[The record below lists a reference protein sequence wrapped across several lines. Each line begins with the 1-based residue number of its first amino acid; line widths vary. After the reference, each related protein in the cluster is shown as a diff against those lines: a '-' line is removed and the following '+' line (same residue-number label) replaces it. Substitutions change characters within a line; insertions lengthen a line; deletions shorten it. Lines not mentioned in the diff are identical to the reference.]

1 MRKPLEHTVTLDMA
15 RTDDQAVVS
24 IPKLDT
30 GRRIIFRL
38 RNGAEA
44 YTLTGAMMAAVSL
57 DRGRYGPRIN
67 LPLPKA
73 PDDLQEIAAEIG
85 TRVYGEETEQVV
97 IFEWSKD
104 WSMIAGTFRAC
115 LHIVDGSMTDL
126 FSPTFI
132 FEVSDSPYDEFSVRT
147 SPGFTALSEAA
158 KDLRETRDELNEFME
173 NALTAKQLYQSLTG
187 TEPPEGVTLEGA
199 LAPLVTE
206 DELTEAVRGLE
217 NNLAVDGA
225 VYNALRAFVLQKTL
239 EEMMVRYQELLTPE
253 LFGALLERGGYYMS
267 YDAVN
272 RRLRATV
279 GGVSMAALM
288 LSGCL
293 TTGGKTRLAN
303 YLDHGVFVATDAE
316 AAQIETDIN
325 HLVAELTEAVE
336 HTVNVSLP
344 SLTSYV
350 ISTVSGVSGAAAN
363 VAVVVPPAGT
373 TKTVTITPV
382 NGREI
387 TGVNVVGCDY
397 TVTANADG
405 SRTVVLQLTA
415 NTESVVV
422 TAATSVIRTIR
433 NLFVSVNLPLYGGMS
448 DVYGLY
454 TGDYSSDQTYGDL
467 RKYLTVTADYDTAD
481 GTEDGVVI
489 TSYSFDGHSDGYD
502 LPDGNQI
509 TVSITVEGITARFK
523 LMPFEQDNIVSVTPS
538 QSLLNIK
545 AAAGTALSALDDKYV
560 LNVKFEHN
568 SGTVPVKLNT
578 LTDEGAIRWGS
589 NYGNIV
595 FGTNTRSIIYD
606 GASGSTAPI
615 QLQITGC
622 MKVTCAGIGAVYRA
636 GRFDEAE
643 TVTGGYYL
651 AEPSYGFEVEIEA
664 AERYALTGA
673 DGLSASIGSTN
684 LTSKFAF
691 ADNKYRAELDVDE
704 WWSLANEMEVPVM
717 TIVIN
722 PTATEVNMATL
733 IGGALMI
740 DGLFGNEVSGALVV
754 DIS

>member
-158 KDLRETRDELNEFME
+158 KDLRETRDELNEFMD
-173 NALTAKQLYQSLTG
+173 NALTAKQLYEALTG
-187 TEPPEGVTLEGA
+187 SEPPDGVTLEGA

-239 EEMMVRYQELLTPE
+239 EEMMARYQELLTPE
-253 LFGALLERGGYYMS
+253 LFGALLERNGYFMS

-303 YLDHGVFVATDAE
+303 YLDHGVFVATDSA
-316 AAQIETDIN
+316 AAQIEDDIN

-350 ISTVSGVSGAAAN
+350 VSTVSGQSGAAAN
-363 VAVVVPPAGT
+363 IAVVVPPAGT

-382 NGREI
+382 NGHEI

-415 NTESVVV
+415 STESVTVSAQTQLLVHDTNTVSINGSTAIFTGGEYVGTGYKITRTYDTTTEKVTYYVDALSGYRV
-422 TAATSVIRTIR
+422 TASATVNGQSLGSVTEITVGMASSSAVNITVTAVRMVSITVDVDQYTTCVIRTGANLPYTDSKIAEGTTISIELGASADATHIMDAYCDVSISGVSVGSPTESGGKLIYIGAVTGDVNIRARADSKVATVTFVSDNTADFGEIGTLGFVSFAENSKTVEYTRGEAVSVYAKPRVAADFSTTSVIIPSITPAWLVSPKSSTEGGEDDCYIVATSFVRGNVTITVTASG
-433 NLFVSVNLPLYGGMS
+433 N
-448 DVYGLY
+448 
-454 TGDYSSDQTYGDL
+454 
-467 RKYLTVTADYDTAD
+467 TVTADDGILTIGGLYAEEAD
-481 GTEDGVVI
+481 GILDI
-489 TSYSFDGHSDGYD
+489 
-502 LPDGNQI
+502 
-509 TVSITVEGITARFK
+509 K
-523 LMPFEQDNIVSVTPS
+523 LD
-538 QSLLNIK
+538 
-545 AAAGTALSALDDKYV
+545 
-560 LNVKFEHN
+560 
-568 SGTVPVKLNT
+568 
-578 LTDEGAIRWGS
+578 
-589 NYGNIV
+589 
-595 FGTNTRSIIYD
+595 
-606 GASGSTAPI
+606 
-615 QLQITGC
+615 
-622 MKVTCAGIGAVYRA
+622 
-636 GRFDEAE
+636 
-643 TVTGGYYL
+643 
-651 AEPSYGFEVEIEA
+651 
-664 AERYALTGA
+664 
-673 DGLSASIGSTN
+673 
-684 LTSKFAF
+684 
-691 ADNKYRAELDVDE
+691 
-704 WWSLANEMEVPVM
+704 
-717 TIVIN
+717 
-722 PTATEVNMATL
+722 
-733 IGGALMI
+733 
-740 DGLFGNEVSGALVV
+740 
-754 DIS
+754 

>member
-97 IFEWSKD
+97 IFEWNKD
-104 WSMIAGTFRAC
+104 WSMISGTFRAC

-158 KDLRETRDELNEFME
+158 KDLRETRDELNEFMD
-173 NALTAKQLYQSLTG
+173 NALTAKQLYEALTG
-187 TEPPEGVTLEGA
+187 TEPPDGVTLDGA

-253 LFGALLERGGYYMS
+253 LFGALLERNGYFMS

-350 ISTVSGVSGAAAN
+350 ISTVSGQSGAAAN
-363 VAVVVPPAGT
+363 VSVVVPPAGT
-373 TKTVTITPV
+373 TRTVTITPV

-387 TGVNVVGCDY
+387 TGVVVTGCDY

-405 SRTVVLQLTA
+405 SRTVVLQLAA
-415 NTESVVV
+415 NTESVTVSAQTQLLVHDTNTVSVNGSTVVFTGGEYVGTGYKITRTYNTTTEKVTYYIDALSGYRV
-422 TAATSVIRTIR
+422 TASATVNGQSLGSVTEITVGMASSSSVNITVTAVYMAAITVDVDQYTTCVIRTGANPSPYTDSKIAVGTTIRIELGASADATHVMDAYCDVSISGVNVGEPTEQAGKLIYMGSVSGDVNIRARADSKVATVTYVSDNTADFGEIGALGFVSFAEMHKTVEYTRGEAVSVYAKPRVAADFPTTSVIIPSITPAWLVSPRSSTEGGEDDCYIVATSFVRGNVTI
-433 NLFVSVNLPLYGGMS
+433 
-448 DVYGLY
+448 
-454 TGDYSSDQTYGDL
+454 
-467 RKYLTVTADYDTAD
+467 TVTASGNTVTAVDGILTIGGLYAEEAD
-481 GTEDGVVI
+481 GILDI
-489 TSYSFDGHSDGYD
+489 
-502 LPDGNQI
+502 
-509 TVSITVEGITARFK
+509 K
-523 LMPFEQDNIVSVTPS
+523 LD
-538 QSLLNIK
+538 
-545 AAAGTALSALDDKYV
+545 
-560 LNVKFEHN
+560 
-568 SGTVPVKLNT
+568 
-578 LTDEGAIRWGS
+578 
-589 NYGNIV
+589 
-595 FGTNTRSIIYD
+595 
-606 GASGSTAPI
+606 
-615 QLQITGC
+615 
-622 MKVTCAGIGAVYRA
+622 
-636 GRFDEAE
+636 
-643 TVTGGYYL
+643 
-651 AEPSYGFEVEIEA
+651 
-664 AERYALTGA
+664 
-673 DGLSASIGSTN
+673 
-684 LTSKFAF
+684 
-691 ADNKYRAELDVDE
+691 
-704 WWSLANEMEVPVM
+704 
-717 TIVIN
+717 
-722 PTATEVNMATL
+722 
-733 IGGALMI
+733 
-740 DGLFGNEVSGALVV
+740 
-754 DIS
+754 